1 VRYLGYNKPMAW
13 HIYIVRTRSGKFY
26 TGISTDVERRF
37 IEHLTGFGGA
47 KALKGDP
54 AEELIYV
61 EQARDR
67 SDASQR
73 EYEIKKLNR
82 KQKENLVAVFHSSL
96 DLSD

>member
-1 VRYLGYNKPMAW
+1 MNWYV
-13 HIYIVRTRSGKFY
+13 YIVRTTKGKFY

-54 AEELIYV
+54 AEELVYV
-61 EQARDR
+61 EEARDR

-73 EYEIKKLNR
+73 EYEIKQLKR
-82 KQKENLVAVFHSSL
+82 KQKEQLVQEFSL
-96 DLSD
+96 SLLS

>member
-1 VRYLGYNKPMAW
+1 MSW
-13 HIYIVRTRSGKFY
+13 HVYIVRTQRGKFY

-54 AEELIYV
+54 AEELVYV

-73 EYEIKKLNR
+73 EYEIKKLSR
-82 KQKENLVAVFHSSL
+82 KQKENLVEAFHSSL
-96 DLSD
+96 SESD

>member
-1 VRYLGYNKPMAW
+1 MNWYV
-13 HIYIVRTRSGKFY
+13 YIVRTTKGKFY

-54 AEELIYV
+54 AEELVYV
-61 EQARDR
+61 EEARDR

-73 EYEIKKLNR
+73 EYEIKKLKR
-82 KQKENLVAVFHSSL
+82 KQKEQLVQEFSL
-96 DLSD
+96 SLLS

>member
-1 VRYLGYNKPMAW
+1 MNWYV
-13 HIYIVRTRSGKFY
+13 YIVRTSKGKFY

-54 AEELIYV
+54 AEELVYV
-61 EQARDR
+61 EEARDR

-73 EYEIKKLNR
+73 EYEIKKLKR
-82 KQKENLVAVFHSSL
+82 KQKEQLVQEFSL
-96 DLSD
+96 SFLS

>member
-1 VRYLGYNKPMAW
+1 MSWYV
-13 HIYIVRTRSGKFY
+13 YIVRTRKGKFY

-61 EQARDR
+61 ENAKDR

-73 EYEIKKLNR
+73 ESQIKKLNR
-82 KQKENLVAVFHSSL
+82 KQKEKIVEEFYLSL
-96 DLSD
+96 GS

>member
-1 VRYLGYNKPMAW
+1 MSWYV
-13 HIYIVRTRSGKFY
+13 YIVRTQRGKFY

-54 AEELIYV
+54 AEELVYV
-61 EQARDR
+61 EEARDR

-73 EYEIKKLNR
+73 ECQIKKLNR
-82 KQKENLVAVFHSSL
+82 KQKEKVVEDFYLSL
-96 DLSD
+96 GS